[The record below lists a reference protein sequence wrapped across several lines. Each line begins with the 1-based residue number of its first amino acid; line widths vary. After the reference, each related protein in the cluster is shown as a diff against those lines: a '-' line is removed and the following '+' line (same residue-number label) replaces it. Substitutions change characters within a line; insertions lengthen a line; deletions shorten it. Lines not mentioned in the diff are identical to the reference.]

1 MSKETEP
8 IRSRRQLR
16 EQSAH
21 TTGAP
26 GASAAPAGIAP
37 VSPVPAA
44 PKAAPPAP
52 TPQTSEAA
60 PQRERDSQIR
70 ARDRA
75 ALRAYKG
82 LIDPPE
88 LSPLP
93 SRKALRQAQLEA
105 ERAPITAVNP
115 VVSVTATGKKS
126 PVAPQTLQGPA
137 VAPGTIEIANPQA
150 AGTAGPATDAQATPS
165 VSETVS
171 APKSAPVSVPAT
183 PAEPL
188 AASAPASAP
197 APAQGMR
204 SGGGRRAAAVAADK
218 FGGGTARVA
227 AAGTAA
233 SPVAPGDLPGA
244 VPGVEEAAVAAVV
257 PAAARQLP
265 SPPATKPGNAPAE
278 ALQEATSTQDV
289 AAEGESESSVSS
301 SAVTASDPSLVSTHE
316 LVPGGSYYPISAG
329 PPVAPGPEEL
339 AALAAKRAEAER
351 AAILAQRAQTRER
364 LAQEN
369 VKNRRPTADP
379 TATNNLAMVT
389 PMEFIEVP
397 GSERPMMRPPTTTHV
412 PIVTRST
419 PRQSPATPSRPATL
433 KASANTGVNG
443 TSEDTRASITDA
455 VVAENKTGAQNVGA
469 SATATPNINAER
481 FDAAVAAR
489 AVQRPGP
496 GKRPLT
502 GGGRSSTL
510 KRAEAMAAVDHA
522 GPAIRPA
529 VPPVREVAEPV
540 PVQRSQMPPIPA
552 DYAHGMEPLDAMTAG
567 LRRTQRNLLIQWGSI
582 ILGGAAFVAG
592 AIMVLTNILN

>member
-26 GASAAPAGIAP
+26 GVPAVPVSSAP
-37 VSPVPAA
+37 VSPAPAA
-44 PKAAPPAP
+44 PAQTPQDSEALPLTAPPL
-52 TPQTSEAA
+52 TA

-88 LSPLP
+88 PSPLP

-115 VVSVTATGKKS
+115 VVSLTATAKKS
-126 PVAPQTLQGPA
+126 AAGPETVQGPA
-137 VAPGTIEIANPQA
+137 V
-150 AGTAGPATDAQATPS
+150 
-165 VSETVS
+165 VL
-171 APKSAPVSVPAT
+171 PKVASSDT
-183 PAEPL
+183 PAGSPASDPIQG
-188 AASAPASAP
+188 AASEVPMIAPTPAVTPTSATVP
-197 APAQGMR
+197 RLRTRP
-204 SGGGRRAAAVAADK
+204 GRRAAPVPADK
-218 FGGGTARVA
+218 YVGGTAPVDA
-227 AAGTAA
+227 EGT
-233 SPVAPGDLPGA
+233 A
-244 VPGVEEAAVAAVV
+244 VPGTAESSAA
-257 PAAARQLP
+257 PAAPRKLP
-265 SPPATKPGNAPAE
+265 NPPASKPGNAPRIAGETQVATGAGTGSATVAGAVEGVAE
-278 ALQEATSTQDV
+278 IAAPENAAAL
-289 AAEGESESSVSS
+289 G
-301 SAVTASDPSLVSTHE
+301 AVPDGGVVDSDARVTPLPE
-316 LVPGGSYYPISAG
+316 LVPGGSYYPVTAG
-329 PPVAPGPEEL
+329 PPVAPGPEQL
-339 AALAAKRAEAER
+339 AALAVKRADAER
-351 AAILAQRAQTRER
+351 AAILAQRAQARER

-369 VKNRRPTADP
+369 VKNRRPPADP

-389 PMEFIEVP
+389 PMEFIDVP

-419 PRQSPATPSRPATL
+419 PRQSPATPAPASTPTSASA
-433 KASANTGVNG
+433 KASPV
-443 TSEDTRASITDA
+443 
-455 VVAENKTGAQNVGA
+455 
-469 SATATPNINAER
+469 PNINAER

-489 AVQRPGP
+489 ASHRPGP

-502 GGGRSSTL
+502 GGRSSTL
-510 KRAEAMAAVDHA
+510 KRAEAMAAVEQVA
-522 GPAIRPA
+522 PAAFPTAQPERAVVEPA
-529 VPPVREVAEPV
+529 SAIAEPEQAVLEPV
-540 PVQRSQMPPIPA
+540 PVQRSQMPPMPA

>member
-52 TPQTSEAA
+52 TPQTSDAA

-137 VAPGTIEIANPQA
+137 VAPGTVEVTGTQA
-150 AGTAGPATDAQATPS
+150 AGTAGDATDAQATPS

-171 APKSAPVSVPAT
+171 APKPAPVSVPGTPAKPAT
-183 PAEPL
+183 PAKPG
-188 AASAPASAP
+188 AASTPASTP
-197 APAQGMR
+197 GMR
-204 SGGGRRAAAVAADK
+204 SRGGRRAAAVAADK

-227 AAGTAA
+227 AAGAAA
-233 SPVAPGDLPGA
+233 SPVAPGA
-244 VPGVEEAAVAAVV
+244 VPGVEEAAVAAAV
-257 PAAARQLP
+257 PAAARKLP

-278 ALQEATSTQDV
+278 APQDATPTQDV
-289 AAEGESESSVSS
+289 VAEGESESSISG
-301 SAVTASDPSLVSTHE
+301 SAGTASDTSLASTHE
-316 LVPGGSYYPISAG
+316 LVPGGSYYPITAG

-369 VKNRRPTADP
+369 VKNRRPSSDP

-419 PRQSPATPSRPATL
+419 PRQSPATPSRPAKL

-455 VVAENKTGAQNVGA
+455 AVAEKKTGAQNVGA
-469 SATATPNINAER
+469 SATAAPNINAER

-529 VPPVREVAEPV
+529 VQPGREVAEPI
-540 PVQRSQMPPIPA
+540 PVQRSQMPPMPA

-582 ILGGAAFVAG
+582 ILGGAAFLAG